1 MASTAKSDKINRDY
15 SRMIIAIFLTLAVLF
30 GGLVLLC
37 MYIGRKYEIRH
48 HVGELDE
55 NIDEIDQRRLIN
67 KPAEKTNSKE
77 NL

>member
-37 MYIGRKYEIRH
+37 MYMGRKYEIRH

-55 NIDEIDQRRLIN
+55 DIDEIEQRALLN
-67 KPAEKTNSKE
+67 KPAEETNSKE